1 MSSGS
6 SDLVDIDVEIKH
18 MTDKAVLVSDG
29 DNDVWLPLSQT
40 EVEDNVDG
48 TGVVTIPEWLAIE
61 KGLL

>member
-40 EVEDNVDG
+40 EVEDNGDG